1 MTYKF
6 DCPLHE
12 NISAEQQQE
21 IMRGGKLAS
30 LQNDARQRW
39 NKLVEHAQK
48 GMCTCHIGQ
57 IGEVNILNACVT
69 GRHLKEEYDLSLKY
83 LQEYKK

>member
-1 MTYKF
+1 MTYKYN
-6 DCPLHE
+6 CPLHE
-12 NISAEQQQE
+12 NLSAEQQQE
-21 IMRGGKLAS
+21 MIREGKLAS

-39 NKLVEHAQK
+39 NKLAEHAQT

-69 GRHLKEEYDLSLKY
+69 GRNLKEEYENSYKI

>member
-6 DCPLHE
+6 NCPDHE
-12 NISAEQQQE
+12 NVTAEQQLE
-21 IMRGGKLAS
+21 LMRGGKMKS

-39 NKLVEHAQK
+39 NKLVEHAQS
-48 GMCTCHIGQ
+48 GNCTCHIGQ
-57 IGEVNILNACVT
+57 IGEVNILSACVT
-69 GRHLKEEYDLSLKY
+69 GRNLKEEYENSYKL